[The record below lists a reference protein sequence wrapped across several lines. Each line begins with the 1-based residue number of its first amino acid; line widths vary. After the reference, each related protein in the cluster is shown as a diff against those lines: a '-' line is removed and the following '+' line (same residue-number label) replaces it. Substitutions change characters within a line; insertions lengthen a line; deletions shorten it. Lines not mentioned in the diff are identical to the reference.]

1 MANIAEAKGRIY
13 VDDAV
18 YENHH
23 KVFDLLWD
31 ELNAGRLDEY
41 GIYVMS
47 KSESE
52 AEFEGAGRWEMQNTI
67 YDVLNSKKDA
77 LKQVKKILHE
87 AGGTLT
93 FEYDEYEP
101 GNEILRSVELGFLV
115 REDGSWEI
123 TNETV
128 NDYSYDDEIIEE
140 LGFTPADEG
149 DF

>member
-1 MANIAEAKGRIY
+1 MANLAEAKGRIY
-13 VDDAV
+13 VDDSV
-18 YENHH
+18 YEDHS

-31 ELNAGRLDEY
+31 ELNAGPLDEY

-67 YDVLNSKKDA
+67 YDVLNAKKDA
-77 LKQVKKILHE
+77 LKQVKAILHE
-87 AGGTLT
+87 ADAELT

-101 GNEILRSVELGFLV
+101 GSEILRFVELGFSV
-115 REDGSWEI
+115 KEDGSWDI
-123 TNETV
+123 TNETID
-128 NDYSYDDEIIEE
+128 DYSYADETIEE
-140 LGFTPADEG
+140 LGFTPADED